1 MKVLIVDDQLFV
13 RETIKSELSLV
24 APEVKFD
31 FHEAD
36 CGNKAIEMLENKY
49 IDELPAIEL
58 VIADLKMENGD
69 GLAIINHMATTRSRE
84 IPLAIVS
91 SSDKRTLELIGSI
104 TNSFS
109 LNLVGVFQKPLD
121 ISEIYASVSANKS
134 VPQECEQSIEVT
146 PICNEAN
153 ITSLLNEDNLFL
165 CYQPKINIRTGEL
178 VGFEVLSRLCIQ
190 GDGFIYPDKFIPLIE
205 KSGLNCQFTKLVFNQ
220 ALSQWHLFEK
230 LKFYSLSVN
239 ISANDLLSDDFINYV
254 IDKHLS
260 HSDIKLMLE
269 LTESQQTI
277 NQDRSIQAIA
287 KFIINDI
294 PISLD
299 DFGKSYSTFDRL
311 DSIPFD
317 EIKID
322 KDFVTDL
329 DVNLQHQAIVEST
342 IALARK
348 LNVKV
353 VAEGVETLSV
363 LKKLKALGCHIAQG
377 YYISPPIEGRYLM
390 AWINNYNQQNECQHV
405 SC

>member
-1 MKVLIVDDQLFV
+1 MKILIVDDQEFV
-13 RETIKSELSLV
+13 RETIKSEFSLV
-24 APEVKFD
+24 APEVNFD
-31 FHEAD
+31 FQEAD
-36 CGNKAIEMLENKY
+36 SGNKAIDILKENSLS
-49 IDELPAIEL
+49 ILPTIEL

-69 GLAIINHMATTRSRE
+69 GLAIINHMATSRSRE

-91 SSDKRTLELIGSI
+91 SSDKRTLELIGNI
-104 TNSFS
+104 TNGFS

-121 ISEIYASVSANKS
+121 ISEIYSSIIAKKISSEE
-134 VPQECEQSIEVT
+134 PEQSQEVS
-146 PICNEAN
+146 PFCNEDN

-165 CYQPKINIRTGEL
+165 CYQPKINIKTGEL

-190 GDGFIYPDKFIPLIE
+190 DYGFIYPDKFIPLIE
-205 KSGLNCQFTKLVFNQ
+205 KVGLNCRFTKLVLSQ

-230 LKFYSLSVN
+230 LKSYSLSIN

-254 IDKHLS
+254 IDKHICNP
-260 HSDIKLMLE
+260 DIKLMLE

-277 NQDRSIQAIA
+277 NEDRSLQALA

-322 KDFVTDL
+322 KDFVSDL

-342 IALARK
+342 IVLARK

-353 VAEGVETLSV
+353 VAEGVETLAV
-363 LKKLKALGCHIAQG
+363 LKCLQVLGCHVAQG
-377 YYISPPIEGRYLM
+377 YLISPPIEGRYLM
-390 AWINNYNQQNECQHV
+390 AWINDYNLTTRVPIC
-405 SC
+405 

>member
-13 RETIKSELSLV
+13 RETIKSEFFLV
-24 APEVKFD
+24 APGVQFD
-31 FHEAD
+31 FHEAN
-36 CGNKAIEMLENKY
+36 CGNKAIEMLEKNY

-91 SSDKRTLELIGSI
+91 SSDKRTLELIGNI

-121 ISEIYASVSANKS
+121 ISEIYTSIAAKKCSPSE
-134 VPQECEQSIEVT
+134 PEQSTELT

-165 CYQPKINIRTGEL
+165 CYQPKININTGEL

-205 KSGLNCQFTKLVFNQ
+205 KAGLNCQFTKLVLNQ

-230 LKFYSLSVN
+230 FKSYSLSVN

-254 IDKHLS
+254 VDKHLN

-269 LTESQQTI
+269 LTESQHTI

-322 KDFVTDL
+322 KDFVSDL

-363 LKKLKALGCHIAQG
+363 LNKLQKLGCHIAQG

-390 AWINNYNQQNECQHV
+390 AWINSYNLQNECQHV